1 MLHDGSLG
9 EQGQVRLRWIAER
22 AGATLTVREVKL
34 SRAVSAKDF
43 GAYTVA
49 SSFRLLIPSL
59 FGPDDAVLYLDS
71 DLVVHGLDIND
82 LFAVIRQQKS
92 PLVGVRDYFISVSES
107 HLRGLEELALDPHRY
122 FNSGVLGFFMGA
134 RHSSDNHLLPDFF
147 QWYRNVGRCHHPDQD
162 FLNLRFRDRWLEVDE
177 RYNFH
182 VSIYGRRMFLPLHQY
197 AGKVLHYAGKAK
209 PMNGY
214 LAPGCV
220 PFWSYASLV
229 PEALNDPELL
239 TMRYLMPTQDSE
251 HAADA
256 LAIRPR

>member
-1 MLHDGSLG
+1 VLHDGSLG
-9 EQGQVRLRWIAER
+9 DQGAVRLRGIAKR
-22 AGATLTVREVKL
+22 AGAPLTVREVKL

-43 GAYTVA
+43 GTYTVA

-59 FGPDDAVLYLDS
+59 FESDDAVLYLDS
-71 DLVVHGLDIND
+71 DLVVHGLDVNE
-82 LFAVIRQQKS
+82 LFALVRQQKS
-92 PLVGVRDYFISVSES
+92 PLVAVRDYFISVSES
-107 HLRGLEELALDPHRY
+107 HLRGLEELSLDYQRY
-122 FNSGVLGFFMGA
+122 FNSGVLGFYMGA
-134 RHSSDNHLLPDFF
+134 RHSADSHLLPDFF
-147 QWYRNVGRCHHPDQD
+147 QWYRSVGRCHHPDQD

-182 VSIYGRRMFLPLHQY
+182 VSIHARRMFLPLHQY

-209 PMNGY
+209 PLNGY

-229 PEALNDPELL
+229 PEALKDPDPL
-239 TMRYLMPTQDSE
+239 TMRYLMPTHDSE